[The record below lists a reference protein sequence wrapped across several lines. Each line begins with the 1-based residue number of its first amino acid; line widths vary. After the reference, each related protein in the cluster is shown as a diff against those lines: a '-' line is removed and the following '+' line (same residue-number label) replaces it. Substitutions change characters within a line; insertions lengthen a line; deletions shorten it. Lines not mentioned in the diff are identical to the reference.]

1 MLPTQAYLNND
12 EDKQFF
18 CYNHVM
24 PELTIKDFGIIDYT
38 RCLDL
43 QHQLV
48 EQRQQ
53 GLIGNTV
60 LIVEHPSVITLGA
73 RDDKN
78 RLLADKSKLSSESI
92 EVVPIRRG
100 GGATAH
106 NPGQLVFYPIIDI
119 KPIGVSEYVR
129 MLESI
134 GIDLL
139 NAFGVSSDRR
149 HGFPGLWIGERK
161 IASIGVKIQKWVSF
175 HGMAININNDLEIFE
190 NIVPCGLDGV
200 VMTSASAILGRE
212 LDMDSV
218 KAELKRILIEYFSQ
232 KKQENK

>member
-1 MLPTQAYLNND
+1 
-12 EDKQFF
+12 
-18 CYNHVM
+18 M
-24 PELTIKDFGIIDYT
+24 PELKIKDCGVIDYT
-38 RCLDL
+38 ECLDL
-43 QHQLV
+43 QHKLV

-53 GLIGNTV
+53 GLIDNTV

-73 RDDKN
+73 RNDKN
-78 RLLADKSKLSSESI
+78 RLLADESTLASECI

-119 KPIGVSEYVR
+119 RPIGVSEYVR

-139 NAFGVSSDRR
+139 NFFSVESDRR
-149 HGFPGLWIGERK
+149 RGFPGLWIGEKK

-175 HGMAININNDLEIFE
+175 HGMAININNDLEIFK

-200 VMTSASAILGRE
+200 VMTSAAVILGRE

-218 KAELKRILIEYFSQ
+218 KAELKRILVEYFSQ
-232 KKQENK
+232 TKQENK

>member
-1 MLPTQAYLNND
+1 MLD
-12 EDKQFF
+12 
-18 CYNHVM
+18 
-24 PELTIKDFGIIDYT
+24 LTIKDCGVLNYA

-53 GLIGNTV
+53 CLIGNTV
-60 LIVEHPSVITLGA
+60 LIVEHPAVITLGA
-73 RDDKN
+73 RNDKN
-78 RLLADKSKLSSESI
+78 RLLAEESKLSSESI
-92 EVVPIRRG
+92 DVVPIRRG

-119 KPIGVSEYVR
+119 SHIGVSEYVR

-139 NAFGVSSDRR
+139 KVFGVESDRR
-149 HGFPGLWIGERK
+149 HGFPGLWVGEKK
-161 IASIGVKIQKWVSF
+161 IASIGVKIQKWISF
-175 HGMAININNDLEIFE
+175 HGMAININNELEIFK
-190 NIVPCGLDGV
+190 NIVPCGLEGV

-218 KAELKRILIEYFSQ
+218 KAELKRILVEYFSQ